1 MALPSVGGGYQYTD
15 GNQNEQVMETQA
27 APTTATATATL
38 TVAQLTSGLLVCD
51 PSTSA
56 ASYTMPTAAAIDA
69 VMTNMKINSAFL
81 VNVVN
86 LGTSSGILTFVV
98 GTGITS
104 VGNLLVAIGSAAG
117 VGGAAQFLFRKTGTA
132 AYSVYRVA

>member
-81 VNVVN
+81 LNVVN